1 MATYSAQVS
10 RLVTRRTFDM
20 IFTPYNNTSF
30 DTTEPAVRSNPYRAF
45 TVYSGAQPTAQT
57 VESNWS
63 NYKSSNTICLAHYNS
78 GVSFSYNAGTLT
90 YYFTNTLNS
99 ITTNAL
105 HSGTATWA
113 IIWNATTAD
122 VSLNSI
128 PASSKF
134 VVVPVS
140 DTTGVGAIR
149 YTSTTA
155 TLGSPF
161 APYDGGVT
169 LTEV

>member
-1 MATYSAQVS
+1 
-10 RLVTRRTFDM
+10 M
-20 IFTPYNNTSF
+20 IFTPYNNTSS
-30 DTTEPAVRSNPYRAF
+30 DTVEPAVRSNPMRAV
-45 TVYSGAQPTAQT
+45 TIYSGVQPTAQT
-57 VESNWS
+57 VESNWLT
-63 NYKSSNTICLAHYNS
+63 YKSSNTICLAHYNNMI
-78 GVSFSYNAGTLT
+78 SFSYNIGTLT
-90 YYFTNTLNS
+90 YYFTNVSNT

-161 APYDGGVT
+161 VPYDGGVT